1 MSSRIFF
8 SKIKCTC
15 TCGAFQF
22 NFNFYC
28 FSHFSLSL
36 GLIELICC
44 RLPKLRRTTPRLA
57 MHSLHLPKLRRTT
70 PRLAMHSLHL
80 PKLRRIT
87 TSPRHAPAALAE
99 PPTPQRH
106 ARHSQ
111 PAPNQPFAPFYR
123 VTKLT
128 FRRNIHISAQLSST
142 FFGSDK
148 DSPTFIAF
156 ERPLPD

>member
-1 MSSRIFF
+1 MLFRLLVIFFQSQFFRMSSRIFF

-44 RLPKLRRTTPRLA
+44 R
-57 MHSLHLPKLRRTT
+57 LPKLRRTT